1 MKPWEWIILD
11 KERIYLRREALNII
25 ALVEMGQTKT
35 ASLEML
41 SEELVTFK
49 KRAKSFFEKHK
60 STYNINI
67 MGGSLTAVITVS
79 ELLVV

>member
-49 KRAKSFFEKHK
+49 KRAKSFFEKCK

-67 MGGSLTAVITVS
+67 MGGSLTAV
-79 ELLVV
+79 